1 MSFLR
6 ITVVYIFKFLFL
18 IHKLRVLDR
27 SWRYIIKYWC
37 TPFLPHHL
45 QSYVE
50 GFLQYLWHLEIPTL
64 PSFIPSKLCGLF
76 LAMTI
81 ASLDYILLLFS
92 EACQLFFKEDPLK
105 IVRAERQYMVDE
117 DGNSYLDCINN
128 VCHGTHTSRH
138 TTPFVSCTRHPLQ
151 WFTNFRCPILRSINL
166 GSLIKGFDKSLCQ
179 GSEPGMGVTVRH
191 IKHVLEFINVLIK
204 CVDI

>member
-1 MSFLR
+1 MCSLPTLPPA
-6 ITVVYIFKFLFL
+6 ILCW
-18 IHKLRVLDR
+18 RVP
-27 SWRYIIKYWC
+27 S
-37 TPFLPHHL
+37 
-45 QSYVE
+45 V
-50 GFLQYLWHLEIPTL
+50 WHLKTPTL

-81 ASLDYILLLFS
+81 ASLDYILLFFS

-128 VCHGTHTSRH
+128 VCHGTHTLQH

-151 WFTNFRCPILRSINL
+151 WFTYFRCPILRSINL
-166 GSLIKGFDKSLCQ
+166 GSIIKGFDKSLCQ